1 MGRRRPTIRSSIC
14 RGPGSFACLAW
25 VRFRPAS
32 HTGYGAGC
40 CGITPRRRWC
50 RSRCWCRSLA
60 PRRRHLFSAKP
71 SGRCGFPEWSSWSAA
86 SQSCCCRSAR
96 KPCPSSPECHMSHS
110 LLLAFVVF
118 AVVMFFTPGPNNV
131 MLLSSGLT
139 HGFCRT
145 LPHIAGITIGVAF
158 MVAAVGLGLGT
169 VFIAYPVLQ
178 TILKYAG
185 AAYLIYLSA
194 AIAMSGAAPSG
205 QDNRRGPMTFWGAA
219 VFQWINVKGWVM
231 VIGTI
236 TAYAA
241 IASFPWNIVIQ
252 TAISLVMGTLSTVAW
267 ALFGSALRPLLTSPL
282 AVRAFNIVMAA
293 LLLASLYPVF
303 MDA

>member
-1 MGRRRPTIRSSIC
+1 MSQP
-14 RGPGSFACLAW
+14 
-25 VRFRPAS
+25 
-32 HTGYGAGC
+32 
-40 CGITPRRRWC
+40 
-50 RSRCWCRSLA
+50 
-60 PRRRHLFSAKP
+60 LFI
-71 SGRCGFPEWSSWSAA
+71 
-86 SQSCCCRSAR
+86 
-96 KPCPSSPECHMSHS
+96 
-110 LLLAFVVF
+110 AFVVF
-118 AVVMFFTPGPNNV
+118 AAVMFFTPGPNNV

-139 HGFCRT
+139 HGFRRT
-145 LPHIAGITIGVAF
+145 LPHIAGVTFGVAF
-158 MVAAVGLGLGT
+158 MVAAVGLGFGT

-185 AAYLIYLSA
+185 AAYLIYLAA
-194 AIAMSGAAPSG
+194 AIAMSGPPSEEG
-205 QDNRRGPMTFWGAA
+205 NQRRPMTFWGAA

-241 IASFPWNIVIQ
+241 IASFPWNILIQ

-267 ALFGSALRPLLTSPL
+267 ALFGSGLRPLLTSPL

-293 LLLASLYPVF
+293 LLLVSLYPVV

>member
-1 MGRRRPTIRSSIC
+1 MSQP
-14 RGPGSFACLAW
+14 
-25 VRFRPAS
+25 
-32 HTGYGAGC
+32 
-40 CGITPRRRWC
+40 
-50 RSRCWCRSLA
+50 
-60 PRRRHLFSAKP
+60 LFI
-71 SGRCGFPEWSSWSAA
+71 
-86 SQSCCCRSAR
+86 
-96 KPCPSSPECHMSHS
+96 
-110 LLLAFVVF
+110 AFVVF
-118 AVVMFFTPGPNNV
+118 AAVMFFTPGPNNV

-139 HGFCRT
+139 HGFRRT

-169 VFIAYPVLQ
+169 DFIAYPVLQ

-194 AIAMSGAAPSG
+194 AIAMSGAVTPG
-205 QDNRRGPMTFWGAA
+205 QDNQRGPMTFWAA
-219 VFQWINVKGWVM
+219 VLFQWINVKGWVM

-267 ALFGSALRPLLTSPL
+267 ALFGSALRPVLTSPR
-282 AVRAFNIVMAA
+282 AVRAFNIVMAL